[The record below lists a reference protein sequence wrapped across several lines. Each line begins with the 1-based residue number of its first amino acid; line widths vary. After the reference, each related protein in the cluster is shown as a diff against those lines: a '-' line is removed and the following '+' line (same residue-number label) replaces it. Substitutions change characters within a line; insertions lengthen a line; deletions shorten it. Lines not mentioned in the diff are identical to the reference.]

1 MRRASRGVGE
11 LKKDCRVDLHYILP
25 TKLLKIFFGKLIEND
40 TFRRFIH
47 LIQNELDSDNFSVR
61 SRVVIVVITSNLD

>member
-11 LKKDCRVDLHYILP
+11 LKKDCRPALHTTT
-25 TKLLKIFFGKLIEND
+25 TKSLKIFFSKIEEKD